1 MQKNEL
7 SVATV
12 VSDLKE
18 DLKDVVMAS
27 NPELLITLV
36 QCEALFHLGNS
47 IRAAAGILANAYM
60 HVGKHGG

>member
-27 NPELLITLV
+27 NP
-36 QCEALFHLGNS
+36 CFHLGNS